1 MTTMQRAVNA
11 AHQLGA
17 VITDHGSKPYEVSA
31 ELRSLYREFRYW
43 QMRAGGEATQVAAFI
58 ADADAKKLADG
69 TFTGWENLLFAINY
83 YTGNGKK

>member
-17 VITDHGSKPYEVSA
+17 VITDHGSKPSEVSA
-31 ELRSLYREFRYW
+31 ELRSLYREFRFW
-43 QMRAGGEATQVAAFI
+43 QMRAGGESAKVAAFI
-58 ADADAKKLADG
+58 ADADARKLEDG

>member
-17 VITDHGSKPYEVSA
+17 VITDHGSKPSEVSA

-58 ADADAKKLADG
+58 ADADATKLANG
-69 TFTGWENLLFAINY
+69 TFTGWENLLFAVAF
-83 YTGNGKK
+83 YTGKGKK